1 MTVEQLQ
8 WQTLTVLATAFA
20 VSAWLGVILH
30 RTHFC
35 AMGAVSDWLVMG
47 NTRRARQWVLALA
60 VAMLGFAAL
69 TLWSGISPLNTIY
82 NTVRWPWLSLML
94 GGLLFGVGMVLA
106 SGCASKALVR
116 LGGGNLKSLVV
127 LMAMGVSAL
136 ATVRGLPAVWRA
148 QWLDRV
154 DMAWVAGPFASQWL
168 AHVSGWDLPLSAW
181 IVACLLALCLS
192 FWVMASRSFRTAEN
206 LVAGV
211 GVGLIVVLLWWCSG
225 VLAWV
230 PEHPETLESV
240 FLTTASGRMESMSFV
255 GPVGFWL
262 DGFLYYSDG
271 TKRLSFGMATLPGV
285 LLGSAFSAWRS
296 GTFRW
301 EGFTQTAD
309 LARHLVG
316 GVLMGVGG
324 VMALGCT
331 FGQGLSGLSTL
342 NIGSLLA
349 SASIVLGA
357 VLTLKWQMAHD

>member
-1 MTVEQLQ
+1 MTAEQLQ
-8 WQTLTVLATAFA
+8 WQTLAVLALAFA
-20 VSAWLGVILH
+20 TSVGLGGLLH

-35 AMGAVSDWLVMG
+35 AMGAVSDWLLMG
-47 NTRRARQWVLALA
+47 NTQRARQWALA
-60 VAMLGFAAL
+60 VAVATLGFAL
-69 TLWSGISPLNTIY
+69 LMLSHGISPLHTIY
-82 NTVRWPWLSLML
+82 NTSRWPWLSLAL
-94 GGLLFGVGMVLA
+94 GGLLFGVGMVMA

-116 LGGGNLKSLVV
+116 LGAGNLKSLVV
-127 LMAMGVSAL
+127 LMAMGMAAL
-136 ATVRGLPAVWRA
+136 ATLRGLPAVWRV
-148 QWLDRV
+148 QLVDRV
-154 DMAWVAGPFASQWL
+154 DAAWGWGPFASQWL
-168 AHVSGWDLPLSAW
+168 AHVSGWSLPAAAL
-181 IVACLLALCLS
+181 VMACLVALGLGLWAMAQRS
-192 FWVMASRSFRTAEN
+192 FWTAAN
-206 LVAGV
+206 LGAGV
-211 GVGLIVVLLWWCSG
+211 GVGLMAVLLWWGSG
-225 VLAWV
+225 VLGWV

-271 TKRLSFGMATLPGV
+271 TKRVNFGMAMLPGV
-285 LLGSAFSAWRS
+285 VLGSALSAWRS

-301 EGFTQTAD
+301 EGFTRTAD

-342 NIGSLLA
+342 NLGSLLA
-349 SASIVLGA
+349 SACIVLGV